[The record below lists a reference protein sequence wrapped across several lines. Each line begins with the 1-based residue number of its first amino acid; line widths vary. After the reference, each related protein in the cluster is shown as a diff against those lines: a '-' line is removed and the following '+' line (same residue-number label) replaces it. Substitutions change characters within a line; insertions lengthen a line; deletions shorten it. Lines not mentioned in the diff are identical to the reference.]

1 MNEWRPASSPGGFV
15 GLAIIVAL
23 AGGAGWLIWQLLM
36 ATTID
41 VNLFLVGLGV
51 LVALALIGLFAY
63 WTVGYFNLRY
73 RMDRNG
79 LIISWAGERQ
89 YVPMDSVDRI
99 VSGEGIDSKVKIRG
113 INWPGYHVGHENL
126 GERGELL
133 VYSTVSLPKQIFIC
147 TPTLIYGISP
157 RDPERFL
164 KELELRR
171 NLGATAFQRQ
181 WAERSRFL
189 SFPLWDDRGGHFLL
203 AAAVILNLAM
213 FAFLAQRY
221 PGLPSRLPTHFN
233 ALGQVDLIGQTIEIF
248 KIPFIGLIA
257 LLVNTAAAF
266 FAHEWDRMGG
276 YLLLGAS
283 GLVQI
288 VLWIAMLNILY

>member
-1 MNEWRPASSPGGFV
+1 MSEWRPTPSPGGYV
-15 GLAIIVAL
+15 GLAILVVL
-23 AGGAGWLIWQLLM
+23 AAGAGRLVWQMLS
-36 ATTID
+36 APRID
-41 VNLFLVGLGV
+41 LVLFLVGLGI

-63 WTVGYFNLRY
+63 LTVGYFNLRY
-73 RMDRNG
+73 FLDRNG
-79 LIISWAGERQ
+79 LVISWAGERQ
-89 YVPMDSVDRI
+89 YIPMESVDKI
-99 VSGEGIDSKVKIRG
+99 VSGSGIDSKIRIRG

-126 GERGELL
+126 GERGELV
-133 VYSTVSLPKQIFIC
+133 VYSTVSLSRQLFIC

-171 NLGATAFQRQ
+171 NLGITSFQRQ
-181 WAERSRFL
+181 MTDRSRLL
-189 SFPLWDDRGGHFLL
+189 SFPLWSDRGAHLL
-203 AAAVILNLAM
+203 VASATILNLAM
-213 FAFLAQRY
+213 FAFLSQRY

-233 ALGQVDLIGQTIEIF
+233 ALGQVDLIGQSIEMF

-257 LLVNTAAAF
+257 LLVNTVVAF
-266 FAHEWDRMGG
+266 VAHEWDRMGG

-288 VLWIAMLNILY
+288 VLWIAMLNILF